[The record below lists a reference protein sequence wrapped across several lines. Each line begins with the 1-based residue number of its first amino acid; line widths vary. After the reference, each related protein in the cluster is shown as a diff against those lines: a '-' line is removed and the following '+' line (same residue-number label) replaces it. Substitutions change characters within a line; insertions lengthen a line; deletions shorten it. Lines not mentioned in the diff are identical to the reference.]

1 MKKIIWIKYF
11 FKSKFNIFL
20 NKVDLSRF
28 VNHKYK
34 LEILDRY
41 DTNQLIKKWILDGK
55 PRMIARYGSNEAYI
69 TAETIGINLGV
80 KKRIRKKP
88 LLSIYRNAGLFPYGE
103 KTAIKFGNLM
113 VDASKE
119 VDLLGAWKT
128 IMQDYLINEICSK
141 NMKLTHLSSLE
152 PYYEEDTPWTSA
164 LEGKKIL
171 IIHPFNKT
179 IEEQYKRRDKI
190 FVNKNILPEFEL
202 YTLKAVQTIA
212 GEKDERFTSWFEA
225 LDYMY
230 EEALKIDFDVAII
243 GCGAY
248 GFPLA
253 AKLKK
258 AGKIVIHLGGATQIL
273 FGIKG
278 SRWDNSEVSK
288 FYNEYWVRPDDK
300 DKPKNANNVENGC
313 YW

>member
-1 MKKIIWIKYF
+1 
-11 FKSKFNIFL
+11 
-20 NKVDLSRF
+20 
-28 VNHKYK
+28 
-34 LEILDRY
+34 
-41 DTNQLIKKWILDGK
+41 
-55 PRMIARYGSNEAYI
+55 
-69 TAETIGINLGV
+69 
-80 KKRIRKKP
+80 
-88 LLSIYRNAGLFPYGE
+88 
-103 KTAIKFGNLM
+103 M

-152 PYYEEDTPWTSA
+152 PYYEEDT
-164 LEGKKIL
+164 LGLQHQKVKIL

-212 GEKDERFTSWFEA
+212 GKDERFTSWFEA

-243 GCGAY
+243 GCGAW
-248 GFPLA
+248 FSFS
-253 AKLKK
+253 
-258 AGKIVIHLGGATQIL
+258 QQ
-273 FGIKG
+273 
-278 SRWDNSEVSK
+278 N
-288 FYNEYWVRPDDK
+288 
-300 DKPKNANNVENGC
+300 
-313 YW
+313 